1 MIITRSK
8 SLLCL
13 TKHVSDRLN
22 DGEKNL
28 NKLSVVSTFMP
39 TFAIEF
45 ILKNDSYY
53 KWNVID
59 FISFKYPIK
68 T

>member
-1 MIITRSK
+1 MIITRSR

-22 DGEKNL
+22 DAEKNL
-28 NKLSVVSTFMP
+28 NKLPVVSTFMP
-39 TFAIEF
+39 SFAMEV

-53 KWNVID
+53 KWKVIH